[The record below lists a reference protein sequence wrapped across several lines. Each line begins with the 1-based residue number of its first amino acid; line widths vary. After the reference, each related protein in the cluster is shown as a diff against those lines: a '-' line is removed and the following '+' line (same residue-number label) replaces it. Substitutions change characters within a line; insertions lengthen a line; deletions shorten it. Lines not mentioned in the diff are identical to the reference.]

1 MDMDILS
8 KLHSAIPKYILDKI
22 TDNTATAADLAV
34 AVKFLKDNGVDCV
47 ASENPGVS
55 SLAER
60 MSFPVDDDDED
71 RVIPMRR

>member
-22 TDNTATAADLAV
+22 EYGTATAADLAV

-47 ASENPGVS
+47 ASENPGVA

-60 MSFPVDDDDED
+60 MNFPVDDDDED
-71 RVIPMRR
+71 RVVQMRR

>member
-8 KLHSAIPKYILDKI
+8 KLHSAIPKFILAKI
-22 TDNTATAADLAV
+22 EDGSATAADLAV
-34 AVKFLKDNGVDCV
+34 AVKYLKDNGVDCV
-47 ASENPGVS
+47 ASANPDVT

-60 MSFPVDDDDED
+60 MNFPVDDDDED